1 MKHRRSGFFLAVLLF
16 WSSLAALLPI
26 GTATARTEPQ
36 KAVENGICH
45 AAAAAAAAES
55 GVPRSVL
62 TAIAFTESGRR
73 TGGAF
78 LPWPWTVNM
87 EGKGLFFE
95 TPDAALSYV
104 RTEMTRG
111 AVSFDLGCFQIN
123 FRWHGQHFQS
133 LEDMIDPVE
142 SAQYAARFL
151 TTLFLEFGSWEK
163 AAAAY
168 HSRTPKYA
176 NRYKRRFSDYRN
188 DLLHLDAADGPP
200 VALARIPQE
209 QKKRPNR
216 YPLLRRGGVQ
226 TPGSLVPS
234 QPDGALALI
243 ALDRPRGPMW

>member
-1 MKHRRSGFFLAVLLF
+1 MKHRRSGLPLAVLLL
-16 WSSLAALLPI
+16 WSSLTAVLPL

-36 KAVENGICH
+36 KAVEDGICH
-45 AAAAAAAAES
+45 TAAAVAAAES

-73 TGGAF
+73 MGGTF
-78 LPWPWTVNM
+78 QPWPWTVNM

-95 TPDAALSYV
+95 TTNAALSYV
-104 RTEMTRG
+104 RTEMARG

-133 LEDMIDPVE
+133 LEDMIDPLE
-142 SAQYAARFL
+142 SARYAARFL
-151 TTLFLEFGSWEK
+151 TNLFLEFGSWEQ

-176 NRYKRRFSDYRN
+176 NRYKRRFSDYRK
-188 DLLHLDAADGPP
+188 DLLHLDAADSPP
-200 VALARIPQE
+200 VALARIPQKRKE
-209 QKKRPNR
+209 RPNR
-216 YPLLRRGGVQ
+216 YPLLRRGGAQ
-226 TPGSLVPS
+226 MPGSLVPS
-234 QPDGALALI
+234 QPGGALALI